1 MIGIKK
7 EGLAT
12 PFSVSKFG
20 ELINIYRYIDIKIIN
35 SPDLLCQ
42 GSIHPPF
49 YKKYCKSLVLLF

>member
-1 MIGIKK
+1 MLGIKK

-35 SPDLLCQ
+35 SPDLIVKVL
-42 GSIHPPF
+42 F
-49 YKKYCKSLVLLF
+49 VLLEKD

>member
-20 ELINIYRYIDIKIIN
+20 ELINIYRYIDNQDYKFPRSN
-35 SPDLLCQ
+35 CK
-42 GSIHPPF
+42 GSIHLP
-49 YKKYCKSLVLLF
+49 